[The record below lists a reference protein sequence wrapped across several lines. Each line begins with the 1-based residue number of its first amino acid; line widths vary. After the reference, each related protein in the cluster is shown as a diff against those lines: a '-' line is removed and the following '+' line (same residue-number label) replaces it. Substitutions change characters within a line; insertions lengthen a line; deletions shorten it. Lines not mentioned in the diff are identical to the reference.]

1 MTGTLN
7 NASIQPTYAL
17 LGYISSTTWV
27 YTRVKHQAN
36 AIRLQIKRC
45 VETNMFN
52 ALIRE
57 TINGIGVISNVE
69 VKHEYWRCRE
79 ANWTVIKVDS
89 FV

>member
-1 MTGTLN
+1 MRL
-7 NASIQPTYAL
+7 SSL
-17 LGYISSTTWV
+17 LRYYRGIYRQRHGYILALNIKPMSSV
-27 YTRVKHQAN
+27 AN
-36 AIRLQIKRC
+36 QSC

-52 ALIRE
+52 ALIHT

>member
-1 MTGTLN
+1 MRL
-7 NASIQPTYAL
+7 SSL
-17 LGYISSTTWV
+17 LRYFGGIYRQRHGYILALNIKPMPSV
-27 YTRVKHQAN
+27 AN
-36 AIRLQIKRC
+36 QSC

-79 ANWTVIKVDS
+79 ANWTVIKVNS

>member
-27 YTRVKHQAN
+27 YTRVKYQAN
-36 AIRLQIKRC
+36 AIKSQVKSC

-52 ALIRE
+52 ALIH
-57 TINGIGVISNVE
+57 NSN
-69 VKHEYWRCRE
+69 
-79 ANWTVIKVDS
+79 
-89 FV
+89 